1 MKCAR
6 PFVASFLFV
15 AVFIESFREARRLVI
30 GAESP
35 RRQPASLSSP
45 FGRTPIYPGAIRESR
60 KRKAGVEP
68 DEQGGERAKRQ
79 TVVERSRTR
88 RRNIAER
95 IVSSRE
101 RSSAAIHISSREGK
115 TRESTAGAASRA
127 RRGVRACHRR

>member
-6 PFVASFLFV
+6 SLVVSFLFV

-45 FGRTPIYPGAIRESR
+45 FGRTPIYPDDIRESR

-68 DEQGGERAKRQ
+68 DEQGGERA
-79 TVVERSRTR
+79 ERSRTR

-101 RSSAAIHISSREGK
+101 RSSAICTYFSEGGE

-127 RRGVRACHRR
+127 RRGVCACHRR